1 MLKDLQIK
9 SLKPKPGK
17 TQTKYTDSNGL
28 VLLVHINKG
37 KYWQYNY
44 RFLHKQKTL
53 SLGPYPEISL
63 KKARLKRDEAKILIS
78 KGIDPMPEKKTL
90 LVNVLQDHTF
100 EILAEK
106 WLNKDTSR
114 GESNKK
120 DIRGR
125 LKNHINPLIG
135 NKLISEI
142 SQADLI
148 FIFNRLETKGI
159 HTGTIRKIWQNINN
173 IYKYSLALGICT
185 HNLAADVEGVL
196 RSGDPVT
203 PRKALKKEDLP
214 LFLNKID
221 SYNGRYET
229 IQALKVLILTSLR
242 PGEIQKATW
251 SEFDLEKKEW
261 TIIIERMKNK
271 KEHTVPISSQLNTI
285 LKELYKITGHRKHL
299 FPNQLNPNTYMSENT
314 LNKAIKSMGFNATA
328 HGMRSVFSSLANEAG
343 FNPDAIEKQLSHID
357 SNSSRRAYNKAQ
369 YRTERENMMQQW
381 ADFLD
386 EIKSKIDTKITFKN
400 NQ

>member
-1 MLKDLQIK
+1 MQ
-9 SLKPKPGK
+9 
-17 TQTKYTDSNGL
+17 
-28 VLLVHINKG
+28 
-37 KYWQYNY
+37 
-44 RFLHKQKTL
+44 
-53 SLGPYPEISL
+53 
-63 KKARLKRDEAKILIS
+63 
-78 KGIDPMPEKKTL
+78 EKKKSIL
-90 LVNVLQDHTF
+90 SSSQDHNF
-100 EILAEK
+100 EVLAER
-106 WLNKDTSR
+106 WLNKNTNR
-114 GESNKK
+114 GESNKQ

-125 LKNHINPLIG
+125 LKNHINPFIG
-135 NKLISEI
+135 NKIISDI
-142 SQADLI
+142 TLDDLI
-148 FIFNRLETKGI
+148 RIFTRLEKKGI

-173 IYKYSLALGICT
+173 IYKYSLALGACK
-185 HNLAADVEGVL
+185 HNLAGDVEGIL

-214 LFLNKID
+214 LFLKKID
-221 SYNGRYET
+221 SYNGRFET
-229 IQALKVLILTSLR
+229 IQALKALVLTALR

-261 TIIIERMKNK
+261 SIIIERMKNK

-299 FPNQLNPNTYMSENT
+299 FPNQQNPNTYMSENT

-357 SNSSRRAYNKAQ
+357 SNSSRRSYNKAQ
-369 YRTERENMMQQW
+369 YFVERTNMMQQW

-386 EIKSKIDTKITFKN
+386 EIKSKTDTKITFKN